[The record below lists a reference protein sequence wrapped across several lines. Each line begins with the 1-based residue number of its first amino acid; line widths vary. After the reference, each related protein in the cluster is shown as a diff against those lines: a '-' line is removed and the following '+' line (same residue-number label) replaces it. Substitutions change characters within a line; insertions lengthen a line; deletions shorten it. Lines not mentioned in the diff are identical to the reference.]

1 MNYDKY
7 PEIKINGFDDQVF
20 ADVQGIKN
28 ELEKYLRT
36 HKCNKT
42 YIVHI
47 KETLRKKHIYEDY
60 MFKIIEAK
68 EYYKINK

>member
-1 MNYDKY
+1 MGAL
-7 PEIKINGFDDQVF
+7 IK
-20 ADVQGIKN
+20 KN

>member
-28 ELEKYLRT
+28 ELEKILICLIRIIYF
-36 HKCNKT
+36 
-42 YIVHI
+42 YISRFFHYFIIHI
-47 KETLRKKHIYEDY
+47 FYY
-60 MFKIIEAK
+60 II
-68 EYYKINK
+68 N

>member
-28 ELEKYLRT
+28 ELEKYSQESQFCMTVECYPGVEMCIRDS
-36 HKCNKT
+36 C
-42 YIVHI
+42 
-47 KETLRKKHIYEDY
+47 E
-60 MFKIIEAK
+60 
-68 EYYKINK
+68 

>member
-28 ELEKYLRT
+28 ELEKYSQESQFCMTVECYPGNDSRYL
-36 HKCNKT
+36 
-42 YIVHI
+42 
-47 KETLRKKHIYEDY
+47 
-60 MFKIIEAK
+60 
-68 EYYKINK
+68 